1 MMKIMSDDPFHNST
15 STKLG
20 DEQLVIWT
28 YINILLS
35 IFAMIINLY
44 WFAIIGSNGPVS
56 ATYHIQR
63 IDSLITALSQFGI
76 IGHHLGSIDIFRNKF
91 CCTVAT
97 SLCIVSVLHP
107 IMSWLYLVIIP

>member
-1 MMKIMSDDPFHNST
+1 MSNDTFHNST
-15 STKLG
+15 STKSG
-20 DEQLVIWT
+20 DELVIWT

-35 IFAMIINLY
+35 IFALIINLF
-44 WFAIIGSNGPVS
+44 WFAIIGKNGPVS
-56 ATYHIQR
+56 ATYQIQR
-63 IDSLITALSQFGI
+63 IDSLITALSQFGL

-97 SLCIVSVLHP
+97 SLCLVSVLHP